1 MAGTYVPDDF
11 YAAAKGLEQEPE
23 GGARCTE
30 CFNLRLSEAARE
42 AKAGYFDFFTT
53 TLTISPLKDAERLNR
68 IGEEMGREYGVEF
81 LSSDFKKRNG
91 YKRSTELSREHA
103 LYRQNY
109 CGCVF
114 SKRESEARSAE
125 RPE

>member
-1 MAGTYVPDDF
+1 
-11 YAAAKGLEQEPE
+11 
-23 GGARCTE
+23 
-30 CFNLRLSEAARE
+30 
-42 AKAGYFDFFTT
+42 
-53 TLTISPLKDAERLNR
+53 
-68 IGEEMGREYGVEF
+68 MGREYGVEF

-114 SKRESEARSAE
+114 SEEGVGGALSGETRI
-125 RPE
+125 RPRPSLSG